1 MMFDLLGSS
10 LKDLFN
16 FCDRKFSL
24 KTVLMLVDQLI
35 CRLDYIHFNDLIHR
49 DIKSENCLMSVKKH
63 ENQVYVIDLSL
74 ATKRRAAQ
82 AKANIDRA
90 LNSKLVSTARFA
102 SVNGHLD
109 VSECNALG
117 SCFSKTNRY
126 SSAASLRWLEVF
138 RIHASLLSSRL
149 SFMTRSHSREPE
161 AKEEAYLDEEEND
174 QYERSVQGPF
184 LKVCD
189 LFRSYPFSWLWRQF
203 SIFLSAQNLSRSL
216 RTREFRIRSC
226 VRLNNSEVSD
236 DYTMKKATARPR
248 RVWMPCRKDLH
259 KIVVQVNKQDWMRKT
274 ENEIHVWSL
283 STSI

>member
-1 MMFDLLGSS
+1 MFDLLGSS
-10 LKDLFN
+10 LKDFFN

-82 AKANIDRA
+82 TKTNIDRA
-90 LNSKLVSTARFA
+90 LNSKLMSTARFV
-102 SVNGHLD
+102 SFNDHLS
-109 VSECNALG
+109 VSECNALD

-126 SSAASLRWLEVF
+126 SSAASLQWLEVF
-138 RIHASLLSSRL
+138 RIHASLLSSKL
-149 SFMTRSHSREPE
+149 SFMTRSHSRESE
-161 AKEEAYLDEEEND
+161 AKEEAYLDEEEDD
-174 QYERSVQGPF
+174 QYERSVRESF
-184 LKVCD
+184 LRVCD
-189 LFRSYPFSWLWRQF
+189 LFRSYSFSWLWRQF
-203 SIFLSAQNLSRSL
+203 LIFLSAQNLSRSL

-226 VRLNNSEVSD
+226 VWLNNSEVSD
-236 DYTMKKATARPR
+236 DYTMKKATARSR
-248 RVWMPCRKDLH
+248 RVWMSCRKDLH
-259 KIVVQVNKQDWMRKT
+259 KIVVQVNKQGWMRKT
-274 ENEIHVWSL
+274 ENKTHVWSL

>member
-1 MMFDLLGSS
+1 VSIDFFLLKREVDVYRFLSDDVDISRVHIFEIECEFNVMMFDLLGSS

-24 KTVLMLVDQLI
+24 KTVLMLVNQLI

-102 SVNGHLD
+102 SVNDHLN
-109 VSECNALG
+109 VSECNALD

-126 SSAASLRWLEVF
+126 SSAASLR
-138 RIHASLLSSRL
+138 
-149 SFMTRSHSREPE
+149 
-161 AKEEAYLDEEEND
+161 
-174 QYERSVQGPF
+174 
-184 LKVCD
+184 
-189 LFRSYPFSWLWRQF
+189 
-203 SIFLSAQNLSRSL
+203 
-216 RTREFRIRSC
+216 
-226 VRLNNSEVSD
+226 
-236 DYTMKKATARPR
+236 
-248 RVWMPCRKDLH
+248 
-259 KIVVQVNKQDWMRKT
+259 
-274 ENEIHVWSL
+274 
-283 STSI
+283 